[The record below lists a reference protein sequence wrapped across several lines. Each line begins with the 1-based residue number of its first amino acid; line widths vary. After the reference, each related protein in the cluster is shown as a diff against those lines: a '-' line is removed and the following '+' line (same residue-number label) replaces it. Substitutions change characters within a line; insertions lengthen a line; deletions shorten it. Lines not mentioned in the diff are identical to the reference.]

1 MKRRGLSLCGVAG
14 GILWIAVVFFD
25 PADEILRN
33 RIWSV
38 ALMGMFLGSCALTA
52 RLWPTLTKGA
62 RIAIAG
68 FNVGL
73 GLMTLGSAVEYWLLF
88 RLPHQGGPGAVARG
102 IAWMT
107 FLLGVLVVVVFAVVA
122 GVALLRGRAEP
133 RWLGLMFLLLLPAT
147 VVFAFVHRVGAAVPI
162 ACLCSVGIILER
174 HPLAP
179 QAVGET

>member
-1 MKRRGLSLCGVAG
+1 VKRRGLSLCGVAG

-25 PADEILRN
+25 PAEEILRN

-62 RIAIAG
+62 RIALAG

-88 RLPHQGGPGAVARG
+88 RLPHQGGPGATARG
-102 IAWMT
+102 IAFMT
-107 FLLGVLVVVVFAVVA
+107 FLLGVLVMVMFATVA
-122 GVALLRGRAEP
+122 GIALQGGRAVP

-147 VVFAFVHRVGAAVPI
+147 VAFAFIHRVGAAVPI
-162 ACLCSVGIILER
+162 ACLCSVAVVLEW

-179 QAVGET
+179 QAVCET